1 MTLFALYLLA
11 LLDGLLCGARVSMG
25 RCALIRKRRYYLRN
39 ALYGLIGAQAI
50 STIALLA
57 LLLAVRFSGNR
68 GELRA
73 DLEAAAGRMLWIFA
87 PYAIAVVGSM
97 APRMIPSTDLRS
109 ATSVFALGPLSA
121 IRSLV
126 MIVGVVYG
134 AAPSRLAETKL
145 LGAFVLLLMLS
156 LEIVLNF
163 LAARA
168 QARQIGDLLSERPT

>member
-25 RCALIRKRRYYLRN
+25 SCALIRKRRYYLRN

-73 DLEAAAGRMLWIFA
+73 DLEAAAGRMLWIFV
-87 PYAIAVVGSM
+87 PYAIAVAGSM

-109 ATSVFALGPLSA
+109 ATSVFALGPL
-121 IRSLV
+121 
-126 MIVGVVYG
+126 
-134 AAPSRLAETKL
+134 
-145 LGAFVLLLMLS
+145 
-156 LEIVLNF
+156 
-163 LAARA
+163 
-168 QARQIGDLLSERPT
+168 

>member
-1 MTLFALYLLA
+1 
-11 LLDGLLCGARVSMG
+11 
-25 RCALIRKRRYYLRN
+25 
-39 ALYGLIGAQAI
+39 
-50 STIALLA
+50 
-57 LLLAVRFSGNR
+57 
-68 GELRA
+68 
-73 DLEAAAGRMLWIFA
+73 MLWIFV
-87 PYAIAVVGSM
+87 PYAITVVGSM

-134 AAPSRLAETKL
+134 AAPSRLAETKI
-145 LGAFVLLLMLS
+145 LGALVLLLMLS

-168 QARQIGDLLSERPT
+168 QARQIGDLLSERPS

>member
-25 RCALIRKRRYYLRN
+25 RCALIYKRRYYLRA
-39 ALYGLIGAQAI
+39 ALQGLIGAQVI
-50 STIALLA
+50 STIALPA
-57 LLLAVRFSGNR
+57 LLLAVRLSGNR
-68 GELRA
+68 GELRE
-73 DLEAAAGRMLWIFA
+73 DLEAAAGRMLWIFV
-87 PYAIAVVGSM
+87 PYAIAVLGSLTL
-97 APRMIPSTDLRS
+97 RLIPSTDLRS

-126 MIVGVVYG
+126 MIAGVVYG
-134 AAPSRLAETKL
+134 VAPARLVETQL

-156 LEIVLNF
+156 LEYVLNF

-168 QARQIGDLLSERPT
+168 QTRQISQLL